1 MIIEN
6 PNLKIDD
13 VDNIFTLRKRE
24 YEKLEGQIFEALQP
38 VKEIGYKIEK
48 FEINDYRSQGEE
60 LQKTF
65 KKNLCIILSKDEAK
79 VDLSIN
85 IPELI
90 DDNYIFINGKRKIPH
105 FQITDFP
112 IITKLNKKSDDSFI
126 VKFKSNVQTI
136 ILYEKKTIIFTF
148 LNKKLPFALLLLS
161 YYGPEVLNSRFNLSQ
176 ENVEGLEDTF
186 YNRLIKQVYLYYN
199 MNKTKDEYT
208 KMLGETFTKYNAKLK
223 GEEIL
228 YGLDL
233 IPKIDVITARFLKT
247 GSIIEDFIDAIQ
259 NGPFDFLNYEN
270 KRIRCFEYLIFSYVA
285 KAIFNL
291 CIITKNSKPKFN
303 INSSEILQNCNVS
316 EIIQFDFSIN
326 PIDSLTELSRISL
339 LGPNGFERKS
349 VPENI
354 RDINDSMFG
363 RICVV
368 DTPDRDNCGIVGNIL
383 PTSKLDHNMKF
394 TNEIQSKSPIS
405 IPVAMVPFLEH
416 DDQTRLQMASSQMRQ
431 AILLRKP
438 EKPLIQSGCE
448 SLYTQYTNF
457 LKMAKKDGIVL
468 YHDDDE
474 GFIIIKY
481 DDDEIEL
488 IQTGYK
494 KIYTDNMDMMETNFK
509 EGERFRQGD
518 ILVES
523 LFTKDRNIS
532 IGKNLLTG
540 IGIYYG
546 YNYEDGIVISER
558 LVDERILSSIHY
570 RDLSFFIPSNKIL
583 SNLNTCKPQPEEYDE
598 YGERARM
605 LKYKPLPEP
614 EEWINIGQ
622 PYAMLRKVQ
631 QNNDFSVLF
640 EEDENLI
647 SPKKMCILESN
658 IYVND
663 YPTKNVPQE
672 FQDWIEQKI
681 IDQKIKEKKISKILG
696 KYLPKSE
703 YNKFAKNNLNNFLSE
718 GKYKIKGEKFDG
730 IFVHL
735 TGYYIRKIEV
745 GDKIGNRHGNKGV
758 ISKIVKTED
767 MPKLPDGRPLDIIIN
782 PLGIIGRM
790 NIGQLFELHLAMS
803 LMDLKNN
810 IRSLI
815 KKDNELLQMIDSL
828 ESEEEKLKYQE
839 LKEGILSHSTI
850 KKYLLKYIKIIDN
863 TKDNWYFN
871 QFKNQLKMVK
881 IDEKFIDDLSLIQ
894 PPFES
899 INITQCK
906 KALKYT
912 NTKFKYPI
920 YDPTVDETFVNE
932 LAVGYLYFFRMIHI
946 AEDKLSAR
954 GIGTYTKKTLQPTG
968 GKRNNGGQRLGEM
981 EVSCMIAHDSVHN
994 LNESMTT
1001 KSDSIGAKNKW
1012 MFDQIDSGNKLRNEI
1027 YKENDMI
1034 SESVRLLNSYLTV
1047 IGIDKGD
1054 G

>member
-1 MIIEN
+1 MNIIN

-13 VDNIFTLRKRE
+13 ENNIFTLRRRE
-24 YEKLEGQIFEALQP
+24 YDKLEEQILEALQP

-48 FEINDYRSQGEE
+48 YEINDCRTTGEE
-60 LQKTF
+60 LQKTH
-65 KKNLCIILSKDEAK
+65 KKNLCIVLSKDESK

-112 IITKLNKKSDDSFI
+112 IITKTNKKSDDSFI

-136 ILYEKKTIIFTF
+136 ILYEKKSIIFTF
-148 LNKKLPFALLLLS
+148 LNKKLSFALLLLA
-161 YYGPEVLNSRFNLSQ
+161 YYGPEVLNLRFDLSQ
-176 ENVEGLEDTF
+176 KNVENLENNF
-186 YNRLIKQVYLYYN
+186 YNRMIKEIYSYYV

-208 KMLGETFTKYNAKLK
+208 KMLGESFTKYNAKLK

-228 YGLDL
+228 YALDL
-233 IPKIDVITARFLKT
+233 IPKIDIITAKFLKT
-247 GSIIEDFIDAIQ
+247 DSIIEDFIDTIK
-259 NGPFDFLNYEN
+259 NGPFDHLSFEN
-270 KRIRCFEYLIFSYVA
+270 KRIRCFEYLIFGYVA
-285 KAIFNL
+285 RAIFNL

-383 PTSKLDHNMKF
+383 PNSKLDKNLKF
-394 TNEIQSKSPIS
+394 TNEIQSKCPIS

-448 SLYTQYTNF
+448 NLYTKNTNF
-457 LKMAKKDGIVL
+457 LKTAKKDGIVL

-474 GFIIIKY
+474 GFIIVKY
-481 DDDEIEL
+481 DDEEIEL

-509 EGERFRQGD
+509 EGERFRKDD

-523 LFTKDRNIS
+523 LFTKDQNIS
-532 IGKNLLTG
+532 IGRNLLTG

-558 LVDERILSSIHY
+558 LVEERILSSIHY
-570 RDLSFFIPSNKIL
+570 KDLSFFIPSNKIL
-583 SNLNTCKPQPEEYDE
+583 SNLNSYKTSPERYDE
-598 YGERARM
+598 YGERART
-605 LKYKPLPEP
+605 LKYKPLPESG
-614 EEWINIGQ
+614 EWIDVGE
-622 PYAMLRKVQ
+622 PYAILKKTQ
-631 QNNDFSVLF
+631 QGNDFGVLF

-647 SPKKMCILESN
+647 SPKKMCVLECN

-663 YPTKNVPQE
+663 YPTKNVPVE
-672 FQDWIEQKI
+672 FQDWLNKKI
-681 IDQKIKEKKISKILG
+681 NDQKTKEKKISKILG
-696 KYLPKSE
+696 QYLPKSE
-703 YNKFAKNNLNNFLSE
+703 YNKFAKNNLNNYLSE

-735 TGYYIRKIEV
+735 TGYYVRKIEV

-758 ISKIVKTED
+758 ISKIVKIED
-767 MPKLPDGRPLDIIIN
+767 MPKLPDGRSLDIIIN
-782 PLGIIGRM
+782 PLGIISRM
-790 NIGQLFELHLAMS
+790 NIGQLFELHLSMS
-803 LMDLKNN
+803 LIDLK
-810 IRSLI
+810 IQMKEIL
-815 KKDNELLQMIDSL
+815 KKNNELLQMIEKID
-828 ESEEEKLKYQE
+828 SEEEKIKYEE
-839 LKEGILSHSTI
+839 LKENIISQSNI

-863 TKDNWYFN
+863 THNNWYFN
-871 QFKNQLKMVK
+871 QFKTQLKTIT
-881 IDEKFIDDLSLIQ
+881 IDNKFIDDLSIVQ

-899 INITQCK
+899 ITLKQCK

-912 NTKFKYPI
+912 NTCFKYPV
-920 YDPTVDETFVNE
+920 YDPIIDDTYVNK

-954 GIGTYTKKTLQPTG
+954 GIGSYTKKTLQPTG

-981 EVSCMIAHDSVHN
+981 EVSCMIAHDSIHN

-1001 KSDSIGAKNKW
+1001 KSDSIEAKNKW
-1012 MFDQIDSGNKLRNEI
+1012 MYDQIDSGNKLRNET
-1027 YKENDMI
+1027 YKESDMI
-1034 SESVRLLNSYLTV
+1034 SESVRLLNSYLIA
-1047 IGIDKGD
+1047 IGINKGD
-1054 G
+1054 

>member
-1 MIIEN
+1 LNIIN

-13 VDNIFTLRKRE
+13 DNNIFTLRRRE
-24 YEKLEGQIFEALQP
+24 YNLLEGQIFEALQP

-48 FEINDYRSQGEE
+48 YEINDCRSQGEE
-60 LQKTF
+60 LQKTH
-65 KKNLCIILSKDEAK
+65 KKNLSIILSKDEAK

-112 IITKLNKKSDDSFI
+112 IITKTNKKSEDSFI
-126 VKFKSNVQTI
+126 IKFKSNVQTI
-136 ILYEKKTIIFTF
+136 ILYEKKSIIFTF
-148 LNKKLPFALLLLS
+148 LNKKLSFGLLLLA
-161 YYGPEVLNSRFNLSQ
+161 YYGPEILNERFNLSQ
-176 ENVEGLEDTF
+176 TNVEGLENNF
-186 YNRLIKQVYLYYN
+186 YNRMIKEIYSYYA

-208 KMLGETFTKYNAKLK
+208 KMLGESFTKYNAKLK

-228 YGLDL
+228 YALDL
-233 IPKIDVITARFLKT
+233 IPKIDIITARFLKT

-259 NGPFDFLNYEN
+259 NGPFDFLNFEN
-270 KRIRCFEYLIFSYVA
+270 KRIRCFEYLIFGYVA

-291 CIITKNSKPKFN
+291 CVITKNSKPKFN
-303 INSSEILQNCNVS
+303 INSSEILQHCNVS

-383 PTSKLDHNMKF
+383 SNSKLDSNMKF
-394 TNEIQSKSPIS
+394 TSEIQNKCPIS
-405 IPVAMVPFLEH
+405 IPVTMVPFLEH
-416 DDQTRLQMASSQMRQ
+416 DDQTRLQMAASQMRQ

-448 SLYTQYTNF
+448 NLYTKYTNF
-457 LKMAKKDGIVL
+457 LETAKKDGIVI

-474 GFIIIKY
+474 GFIIVKY
-481 DDDEIEL
+481 DDGEIEL

-509 EGERFRQGD
+509 EGERFRKND

-523 LFTKDRNIS
+523 LFTKDHNIS
-532 IGKNLLTG
+532 IGRNLLTG
-540 IGIYYG
+540 IGIYHG

-558 LVDERILSSIHY
+558 LVEERVLSSIHY
-570 RDLSFFIPSNKIL
+570 RDLSFFVPSNKIL
-583 SNLNTCKPQPEEYDE
+583 SNLNSYKTLPEEYDE
-598 YGERARM
+598 YGERART
-605 LKYKPLPEP
+605 LVYKPLPESG
-614 EEWINIGQ
+614 EWIDVGS
-622 PYAMLRKVQ
+622 PYAVLKKVQ
-631 QNNDFSVLF
+631 QGNDFGTLF
-640 EEDENLI
+640 EEDESLI
-647 SPKKMCILESN
+647 SPKKMCILECN
-658 IYVND
+658 VYVND
-663 YPTKNVPQE
+663 YPTKNIPE
-672 FQDWIEQKI
+672 SFREWLENKI
-681 IDQKIKEKKISKILG
+681 ISQKIKEKKIGKILG
-696 KYLPKSE
+696 QYLPKSE
-703 YNKFAKNNLNNFLSE
+703 YNKFAKSNLNNYLSE

-767 MPKLPDGRPLDIIIN
+767 MPKLPDGRSLDIIIN
-782 PLGIIGRM
+782 PLGIISRM

-803 LMDLKNN
+803 LVDLKNN
-810 IRSLI
+810 MKTML
-815 KKDNELLQMIDSL
+815 KKNYELLQMIEKL
-828 ESEEEKLKYQE
+828 ESEDDKIKYQK
-839 LKEGILSHSTI
+839 LQKDILSQSSI

-863 TKDNWYFN
+863 TRNGWYYD
-871 QFKNQLKMVK
+871 QFKTQLKTII
-881 IDEKFIDDLSLIQ
+881 IDEKFIDDLSIIQ

-899 INITQCK
+899 TTLKQCK
-906 KALKYT
+906 KALSYT
-912 NTKFKYPI
+912 NTCFKYPV
-920 YDPTVDETFVNE
+920 YDPIVKDTYVNE
-932 LAVGYLYFFRMIHI
+932 VAIGYLYFFRMIHI

-954 GIGTYTKKTLQPTG
+954 GIGSYTKKTLQPTG

-1001 KSDSIGAKNKW
+1001 KSDSIEAKNKW
-1012 MFDQIDSGNKLRNEI
+1012 MYDQIDSGNKLRNET
-1027 YKENDMI
+1027 YKEGDMI

-1047 IGIDKGD
+1047 IGINKGD
-1054 G
+1054 